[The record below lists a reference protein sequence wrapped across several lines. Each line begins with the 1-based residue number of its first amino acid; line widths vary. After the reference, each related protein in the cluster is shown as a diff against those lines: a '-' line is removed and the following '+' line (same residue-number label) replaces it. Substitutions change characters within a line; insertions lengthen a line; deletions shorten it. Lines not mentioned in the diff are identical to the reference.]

1 MTKGGR
7 AGGRAAVAIV
17 SVKCSPVSSSLCL
30 SVEDV
35 DWKIGDSDR
44 CSDA

>member
-1 MTKGGR
+1 MDDKGRGAGR
-7 AGGRAAVAIV
+7 PAAIV
-17 SVKCSPVSSSLCL
+17 SVKCSSDRL

-35 DWKIGDSDR
+35 DWEIGDSDR